1 MTERMFAFLSRNH
14 KKTGDTWNPLGGLC
28 LHKCRYCYVETLKK
42 MFPGV
47 KEKYSGPARTNAK
60 WLSEIKQFTEN
71 DYVFVCDMTD
81 LFGCWVPTEII
92 QQIFIAIANSPAKF
106 LLLTKNPERYR
117 ELISIGVSIPSNCI
131 LGCTV
136 ESDVDHLS
144 SGMLERSRLMVMMEL
159 RLMGYPTMLSIEP
172 IMAFTNRFLK
182 MILDAK
188 PEFVAIGYDNYNN
201 RLVEPSLA
209 ETCAMIAWMEA
220 SGITVYRK
228 TLREQKSVPNLSFER
243 NLK

>member
-1 MTERMFAFLSRNH
+1 MSERMFSFLSRNH

-28 LHKCRYCYVETLKK
+28 LHKCCYCYVETLKK

-60 WLSEIKQFTEN
+60 WLNEMKQFT
-71 DYVFVCDMTD
+71 DKDFVFVCDMTD
-81 LFGCWVPTEII
+81 LFGHWVPTEII
-92 QQIFIAIANSPAKF
+92 QQVFIAIANSPAKF
-106 LLLTKNPERYR
+106 LLLTKNPARYR
-117 ELISIGVSIPSNCI
+117 QLISIGVSIPANCV

-144 SGMLERSRLMVMMEL
+144 SEMMERSRLMVMMEL

-188 PEFVAIGYDNYNN
+188 PEFVAVGYDNYGNG
-201 RLVEPSLA
+201 LVEPPLA
-209 ETCAMIAWMEA
+209 ETYAMIAWMEA

-228 TLREQKSVPNLSFER
+228 TLREK
-243 NLK
+243 K